1 MRRQHFQ
8 WTFLVLALVLMIYGG
23 YSLIYSHVNHKD
35 LPVLGLIFFIGG
47 SILMIVYVV
56 LTIISVF
63 QYRKVAAN
71 NKVVEAKVEEVP
83 KKEEKP
89 EEEPEQEDEEEE
101 EIEEPVT
108 EKEDTRAL
116 RNDTVYVSESKRSAP
131 RFEGGSGYVKKV
143 GFGPVLR
150 VNNEEVL
157 DMRTNTYYRIEGNMV
172 KQMGSGPVF
181 EISGNKIRSA
191 FGSYLYEISG
201 SNVNKVF
208 GGYYA
213 SISGGYLQTYDL
225 QDKYELTDDFNLK
238 QKLAIVAL
246 LFGTY

>member
-63 QYRKVAAN
+63 QNRKAAAN

-83 KKEEKP
+83 EKEEKP

-172 KQMGSGPVF
+172 
-181 EISGNKIRSA
+181 NKWVVDRSLKYQVIKLDLHLVVIYMK
-191 FGSYLYEISG
+191 YLA
-201 SNVNKVF
+201 VM
-208 GGYYA
+208 
-213 SISGGYLQTYDL
+213 
-225 QDKYELTDDFNLK
+225 
-238 QKLAIVAL
+238 
-246 LFGTY
+246 